1 MGSLFILI
9 YLMKILLP
17 MLMLALERTVLGY
30 VNVGSL
36 LYHI

>member
-1 MGSLFILI
+1 MDSLFSLI
-9 YLMKILLP
+9 YLMKILLL
-17 MLMLALERTVLGY
+17 MVMLALERTVLRY